1 MKYVSTRLLAKCL
14 LLQEVTEVAEA
25 GESIVNFMNDAAFC
39 RVLQVVMAMAR
50 QVRRLVDQLGQ
61 EELMGKVEYCARA
74 LFVTLYVFLLLA
86 SLLPFAGQSQFT
98 RYFDNKIK

>member
-1 MKYVSTRLLAKCL
+1 MLKWCLEVCINTTLAKCL
-14 LLQEVTEVAEA
+14 LLQGVTEVAEA

-39 RVLQVVMAMAR
+39 HVLQVVMAMAR

-74 LFVTLYVFLLLA
+74 LLLLFMF
-86 SLLPFAGQSQFT
+86 SFS
-98 RYFDNKIK
+98 